1 MFLRFL
7 LLVSLLAL
15 APAAPAGDPTAE
27 QGPVRV
33 VIVGLTHDHVFWLLG
48 RPRDRGDLEIVGVY
62 EPDLD
67 LARRRMEGAGLPMN
81 LHATDLE
88 SLLDRT
94 EPDAAVLFGSIH
106 EHHEQT
112 LACVAAGAHVMVEKP
127 LATNLAH
134 AREMAEAAERAGV
147 HLLTNYETTWYPSVW
162 ETHRRVSEGRIGE
175 VRRMVFRMGHRGP
188 VEIGCRPA
196 FLNWLLDPQ
205 ENGAGALTDFGCYGV
220 NLASWLMESARPR
233 SVTCITQQTRP
244 DTYPRVD
251 DDATILLEFDN
262 AVAVIQASWA
272 WPLSV
277 KETRVFG
284 QRGELLTLGSDGLR
298 TALPR
303 EPIEV
308 RENLPRPDSLEDDPF
323 AHLAAVVRGD
333 RDPNALSAV
342 ENNLLVVEVLDAARR
357 SAETGER
364 VELPQP

>member
-1 MFLRFL
+1 MLFRTL
-7 LLVSLLAL
+7 LLLSLLTVAPSSL
-15 APAAPAGDPTAE
+15 AGEVTR
-27 QGPVRV
+27 PVRV

-48 RPRDRGDLEIVGVY
+48 RSRDRGDLEIVGVY
-62 EPDLD
+62 EPDAD

-81 LHATDLE
+81 LHATDLRE
-88 SLLDRT
+88 LLERT
-94 EPDAAVLFGSIH
+94 KPDAAVLFGSIR

-147 HLLTNYETTWYPSVW
+147 QLLTNYETTWYPSVW
-162 ETHRRVSEGRIGE
+162 ETQRRVREGQIGA

-196 FLNWLLDPQ
+196 FLEWLLDPE

-220 NLASWLMESARPR
+220 NLSTWLLDGERPK
-233 SVTCITQQTRP
+233 SVTCVTNQTRP
-244 DTYPRVD
+244 ETYKLVD
-251 DDATILLEFDN
+251 DDATILLEYDD

-272 WPLSV
+272 WPFSV
-277 KETRVFG
+277 KEARVYG
-284 QRGELLTLGSDGLR
+284 QTGELLTLGSGGLR
-298 TALPR
+298 AALLR

-308 RENLPRPDSLEDDPF
+308 RDNLPRPDSVEDDPF
-323 AHLAAVVRGD
+323 AHLAAVVRGE
-333 RDPNALSAV
+333 REPNALSSV

-364 VELPQP
+364 VELSP

>member
-1 MFLRFL
+1 MPMLSRPL
-7 LLVSLLAL
+7 LLFCLFAL
-15 APAAPAGDPTAE
+15 ASTAPAGDA
-27 QGPVRV
+27 QAPVRV

-62 EPDLD
+62 EPDAD
-67 LARRRMEGAGLPMN
+67 LARRRLEGAGLPMS
-81 LHATDLE
+81 LHVTDLPT
-88 SLLDRT
+88 LLDRT
-94 EPDAAVLFGSIH
+94 KPDAAVLFGSIR
-106 EHHEQT
+106 EHHKQT

-162 ETHRRVSEGRIGE
+162 ETHRRVGEGQIGE

-196 FLNWLLDPQ
+196 FLEWLLDPE

-220 NLASWLMESARPR
+220 NLATWLLAGERPE
-233 SVTCITQQTRP
+233 SVTCVTNRTLP
-244 DTYPRVD
+244 ETYQRVD
-251 DDATILLEFDN
+251 DDATILLQYADSI
-262 AVAVIQASWA
+262 AVIQASWA
-272 WPLSV
+272 WPFSV
-277 KETRVFG
+277 KETRVYG
-284 QRGELLTLGSDGLR
+284 QRGDLLTIGSDGLR
-298 TALPR
+298 AALPR

-308 RENLPRPDSLEDDPF
+308 RDKLKRPEPLEDDPF
-323 AHLAAVVRGD
+323 AHLAAIVRGE
-333 RDPNALSAV
+333 REPNALSGV

-364 VELPQP
+364 VELPD